1 MNPRLAYAP
10 AVNVRAEIGRRIAEA
25 RARAGGMTQEE
36 LGSRIGLSA
45 RGVQEIE
52 RDRSN
57 PYRHVRAVAEAT
69 GVSVEW
75 LLHGVEP
82 EPQREA
88 DETLLRLLGSID
100 ARLGRLEAA
109 IDRLGRENQ

>member
-1 MNPRLAYAP
+1 MAMYAQVVS
-10 AVNVRAEIGRRIAEA
+10 ARAEIGRRIAEA
-25 RARAGGMTQEE
+25 RARAGGVTQEE

-82 EPQREA
+82 EPKREA

-109 IDRLGRENQ
+109 IDQLGKENQ

>member
-1 MNPRLAYAP
+1 MNPRWRYAQ
-10 AVNVRAEIGRRIAEA
+10 VMSTRAEIGRRIAEA

-82 EPQREA
+82 EPKRDA

-100 ARLGRLEAA
+100 ARLGRLEAE
-109 IDRLGRENQ
+109 IDHLRKENP

>member
-1 MNPRLAYAP
+1 MAIRSQ
-10 AVNVRAEIGRRIAEA
+10 AVSVRAEIGRRIAEA

-57 PYRHVRAVAEAT
+57 PYRHVRAVAEHDGDVAT
-69 GVSVEW
+69 AKSEFALTLKYW
-75 LLHGVEP
+75 TAADPDLP
-82 EPQREA
+82 ELMEA
-88 DETLLRLLGSID
+88 RKK
-100 ARLGRLEAA
+100 AK
-109 IDRLGRENQ
+109 